1 VNTPR
6 KRDAYGAALAVL
18 GAIGALVG
26 IAWLPFLFGPLG
38 VVLVLTGA
46 LTSQTHT
53 MLIRAATFTVG
64 ISFVVGAAL
73 AVAGS
78 HALY

>member
-1 VNTPR
+1 V
-6 KRDAYGAALAVL
+6 ALAVL
-18 GAIGALVG
+18 AAIGGLVG
-26 IAWLPFLFGPLG
+26 IFWLPFLFGPLG

-46 LTSQTHT
+46 LTSQSNT

-73 AVAGS
+73 AVSGG